1 MSSKAVLH
9 SKALA
14 RVKLC
19 RVDSQALIEV
29 LGMNAFGPPIAPL
42 LLQGA
47 AGELKKGLLN
57 QVQSLSVP
65 DTQTITGAASITS
78 RNRSSSS
85 PNGSGGDDALSVI
98 VVCESQAAGFN
109 TTRRHYISLFL
120 SYD

>member
-1 MSSKAVLH
+1 
-9 SKALA
+9 
-14 RVKLC
+14 
-19 RVDSQALIEV
+19 
-29 LGMNAFGPPIAPL
+29 MNAFGPPIAPL

-65 DTQTITGAASITS
+65 DTQTITGAITS

-85 PNGSGGDDALSVI
+85 PNGSGGDEALSVI